1 MCAFTQHIV
10 KCHKGSYYLSYYL
23 QILKKKYI
31 FTNIAESLIGKM
43 NGKQMEIVAFKRP
56 SVTYKNE
63 AEKLHKTIQKLNY
76 NDMKTS

>member
-1 MCAFTQHIV
+1 
-10 KCHKGSYYLSYYL
+10 
-23 QILKKKYI
+23 
-31 FTNIAESLIGKM
+31 
-43 NGKQMEIVAFKRP
+43 MEIVAFKRP